1 MIRPLFAALLL
12 SLAGAAAPN
21 ATAPCADGY
30 RVVRGDT
37 LYRLARRCHS
47 SVAAIARAS
56 GIRNPDRIEVGQ
68 RLHFGM
74 RLASRRVATAYAA
87 MPAAMPGRAR
97 TASEPLVYR
106 MARADT
112 LFSLA
117 RWSRTSLP
125 TLLAANPG
133 IDPHKIEIGDP
144 VRLPAGAV
152 APERARAR
160 ERGPATAAT
169 PAPSASPRVRQRRSD
184 PRTEEPAP
192 QPERRREAP
201 RNEDPVAM

>member
-1 MIRPLFAALLL
+1 MSRPLFAALLL
-12 SLAGAAAPN
+12 SLAGAAAPQ
-21 ATAPCADGY
+21 AAAPCADGY

-68 RLHFGM
+68 RLHFGL
-74 RLASRRVATAYAA
+74 RLASRRTATAQLAT
-87 MPAAMPGRAR
+87 PRTPG
-97 TASEPLVYR
+97 EPLVYR

-112 LFSLA
+112 LYSLA

-125 TLLAANPG
+125 ALLAANPG

-144 VRLPAGAV
+144 VRLPSGAV
-152 APERARAR
+152 PPERARAR
-160 ERGPATAAT
+160 ERGPATAAA
-169 PAPSASPRVRQRRSD
+169 PAAPTPRVRQRR
-184 PRTEEPAP
+184 PAPQAEETGPAP
-192 QPERRREAP
+192 QPERRRDTP
-201 RNEDPVAM
+201 RNEEPVAM

>member
-1 MIRPLFAALLL
+1 MSRPLFAALLL
-12 SLAGAAAPN
+12 SLAGAAAPH
-21 ATAPCADGY
+21 AAAPCADGY

-56 GIRNPDRIEVGQ
+56 GIRNPNRIEVGQ
-68 RLHFGM
+68 RLHFGV
-74 RLASRRVATAYAA
+74 RLASRPAQTAHGAA
-87 MPAAMPGRAR
+87 PARMGYRAR
-97 TASEPLVYR
+97 TRAEPLVYR

-117 RWSRTSLP
+117 RWSGTSLP
-125 TLLAANPG
+125 ALLAANPG

-144 VRLPAGAV
+144 VRLPSGAV
-152 APERARAR
+152 APDRARAR
-160 ERGPATAAT
+160 ERGPATAAA
-169 PAPSASPRVRQRRSD
+169 PAPAAPRARQRRPE
-184 PRTEEPAP
+184 PRVEEPAR
-192 QPERRREAP
+192 QPERRRETP

>member
-1 MIRPLFAALLL
+1 MSRPLFAALLL

-21 ATAPCADGY
+21 VAAPCADGY

-56 GIRNPDRIEVGQ
+56 GIRNPDRIKVGQ

-74 RLASRRVATAYAA
+74 HLAGRRGGTPHAA
-87 MPAAMPGRAR
+87 LRETRSAGTR
-97 TASEPLVYR
+97 TANEPLVYR

-125 TLLAANPG
+125 ALLAANPG

-160 ERGPATAAT
+160 ERGPATAAA
-169 PAPSASPRVRQRRSD
+169 PAPAAPRARQRRPE
-184 PRTEEPAP
+184 PRSEDPAP
-192 QPERRREAP
+192 QPERRRETP
-201 RNEDPVAM
+201 RNDDPVAM